1 MLNSDDIFQLRLMP
15 TERENDQAYL
25 LGQNAFTLAVS
36 SFGVSLSTKRILLEV
51 CLLVETNMV
60 GVSFNKNMLRYS
72 RISSTI
78 PMKDFIY
85 ACDPYD
91 YFMYTT

>member
-25 LGQNAFTLAVS
+25 LGQNAFKLAVS

-60 GVSFNKNMLRYS
+60 ECRSIKICMVLKDIVHKTYEGFSLCLRP
-72 RISSTI
+72 I
-78 PMKDFIY
+78 
-85 ACDPYD
+85 
-91 YFMYTT
+91 